1 METTEILI
9 LTRSIVLQ
17 HGLIA
22 LLQSLPEV
30 TQLKALDDLP
40 SALDWIKANQPEVI
54 LFDDRLLG
62 EESKALLLKI
72 KSLSPRSQ
80 LVLLS
85 DDVKNVDLLANH
97 VEDIIIKGAA
107 PSVIAS
113 IVIRLLSANTENVEA
128 APGSDKD

>member
-1 METTEILI
+1 METTKILI

-17 HGLIA
+17 HGLMA

-30 TQLKALDDLP
+30 TQLKVLDDLP
-40 SALDWIKANQPEVI
+40 SAYDWIKANQPEVI
-54 LFDDRLLG
+54 LFDDRILG

-85 DDVKNVDLLANH
+85 DDVKNVDLLANY
-97 VEDIIIKGAA
+97 VEEIIIKGAA

-113 IVIRLLSANTENVEA
+113 VITRLLSAHTENIEA
-128 APGSDKD
+128 APGPDKD